1 MITIMSQSEILEG
14 AEIPEF
20 ELTNTHG
27 ETCNIKSFKGNKNVV
42 IILFRSLR

>member
-1 MITIMSQSEILEG
+1 MITMINQPEILEG

-20 ELTNTHG
+20 ELINTHG
-27 ETCNIKSFKGNKNVV
+27 ESCNIKAFKGNKNVV